1 MLLELI
7 KKLIE
12 KEFFVKNHVFIVKY
26 IVGPIFRLRRRLFP
40 RKAVLYAGQS
50 YYHAWNTSRALRKL
64 GWTADVLNWDM
75 YEGTQIYYHGEDFK
89 FTKNGEEGYQEQ
101 IDFYLSSLWK
111 YDIFHFSNI
120 GGMVFGF
127 PFQLSISQKYHRN
140 FEIEVLR
147 HLGKKIVYSHSGC
160 LDGVSQTSFSRWPPM
175 SVCSM
180 CVWRDRPDVCSDE
193 KNLAWGKYRNEMADY
208 QLLFGGNHVDY
219 NDDPRVHEE
228 PEFFCADPELLRPGL
243 EIPEKFRLDF
253 APNSVRLYHSVG
265 NFVERTD
272 EQGVNIKSTHVY
284 LPLIRRLKAEG
295 YPVELISVTGV
306 PNRDVR
312 FYQAQADIVLEM
324 LSFGFFG
331 ANGREA
337 LMLGKPLVCFIR
349 PVWLESMR
357 AEIPEYVDELPVVSA
372 TPETVYD
379 VVKDLIENPEKR
391 AEIGRRSRAFA
402 LKWHSTDAA
411 GRRMD
416 RVYRRLLRDQGYDS
430 SRAP

>member
-1 MLLELI
+1 MLE
-7 KKLIE
+7 
-12 KEFFVKNHVFIVKY
+12 FVKNFIEKDFFKNNYVFLVKY
-26 IVGPIFRLRRRLFP
+26 VFGPLFRFRRKFLP
-40 RKAVLYAGQS
+40 RKAVLYVGQS
-50 YYHAWNTSRALRKL
+50 YYHAWNCSHALRKL
-64 GWTADVLNWDM
+64 GWRADVLNWDM
-75 YEGTQIYYHGEDFK
+75 HEGSQIYYHGEDFR
-89 FTKNGEEGYQEQ
+89 FTKHGEEGYQEQ
-101 IDFYLSSLWK
+101 LDFYLKALWK

-127 PFQLSISQKYHRN
+127 PFQLSISEKFHRN

-147 HLGKKIVYSHSGC
+147 YLGKKIVYSNSGC
-160 LDGVSQTSFSRWPPM
+160 LDGVSQTTFSQWPPA
-175 SVCSM
+175 SVCSI
-180 CVWRDRPDVCSDE
+180 CVWRTRPDVCSDE
-193 KNLAWGKYRNEMADY
+193 KNLSWGKYRNQMADY
-208 QLLFGGNHVDY
+208 QCLIGGNHGDY

-228 PEFFCADPELLRPGL
+228 PEFYCIDPDLLHPDL
-243 EIPEKFRLDF
+243 EVPARFKKEYPQGTIC
-253 APNSVRLYHSVG
+253 LYHAVG
-265 NFVERTD
+265 NLKDRTD
-272 EQGVNIKSTHVY
+272 DSGVNIKSTHVY
-284 LPLIRRLKAEG
+284 LPLIDRLRSEG
-295 YPVELISVTGV
+295 YPIELLSVTDV

-312 FYQAQADIVLEM
+312 FYQVQADIFLDM

-337 LMLGKPLVCFIR
+337 LMLGKPLVCFLR
-349 PVWLESMR
+349 PEWLESMR
-357 AEIPEYVDELPVVSA
+357 AEIPEYVDELPVVNA

-391 AEIGRRSRAFA
+391 AQIGRRSRAFA